1 MSNINSFSENMTQ
14 LTASVADAMA
24 MLSGH
29 NESAISSDSSTKVTL
44 IDGST
49 IELPSYSNVIKRVD
63 RAENTIASFVKG
75 NGLVETDDNTF
86 RKIKVSTV
94 PKSPTKIKKCR

>member
-1 MSNINSFSENMTQ
+1 MSYINSFSENMTQ

-24 MLSGH
+24 MLSGY

-49 IELPSYSNVIKRVD
+49 IELPSYSNVIKRCVAVD
-63 RAENTIASFVKG
+63 IAPFKKVKIVT
-75 NGLVETDDNTF
+75 N
-86 RKIKVSTV
+86 
-94 PKSPTKIKKCR
+94 PPTTL